1 MDVESR
7 QKALETEQSRLMELL
22 EKADNLED
30 LLTIESRLSEVR
42 YELENYGSQ
51 KRLLDNQIDYST
63 VYITITE
70 VERITEVGERTF
82 FQEIGDRF
90 SESLYIVGVG
100 VRGFIIGV
108 IGSLPLLV
116 VWGAVIALIVWIIR
130 KAFYGKKWEKKPK
143 KEYKIK
149 IEDEPK
155 E

>member
-1 MDVESR
+1 M
-7 QKALETEQSRLMELL
+7 
-22 EKADNLED
+22 
-30 LLTIESRLSEVR
+30 
-42 YELENYGSQ
+42 
-51 KRLLDNQIDYST
+51 
-63 VYITITE
+63 
-70 VERITEVGERTF
+70 
-82 FQEIGDRF
+82 
-90 SESLYIVGVG
+90 
-100 VRGFIIGV
+100 